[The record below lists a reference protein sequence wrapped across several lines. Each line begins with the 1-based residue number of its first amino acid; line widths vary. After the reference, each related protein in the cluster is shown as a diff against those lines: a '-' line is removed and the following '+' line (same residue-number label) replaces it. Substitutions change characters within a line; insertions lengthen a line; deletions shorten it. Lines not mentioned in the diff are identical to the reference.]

1 MASSGPR
8 YPTATGQVAR
18 SPYDD
23 IDWSNP
29 SYITSDDNSRAAFTS
44 SLSPPRYSYVLYASS
59 FGFSIP
65 DDAIVNGIKV
75 EIGAKGGSANLYYVA
90 LRNTSSTPW
99 GTAKNPNSSLSST
112 EVVNAYGGDSDTWG
126 LTGLTGADINASDF
140 GVELAVKGTSRPA
153 SASVDFLRVT
163 VYYTEAAGGVPK
175 HSDHYMRRRAA

>member
-8 YPTATGQVAR
+8 YPTATGQVAGI
-18 SPYDD
+18 PYDD
-23 IDWSNP
+23 SDWSNP
-29 SYITSDDNSRAAFTS
+29 SYITSDDDSRATFAT

-99 GTAKNPNSSLSST
+99 GTAKNPDSSLSST
-112 EVVNAYGGDSDTWG
+112 EVAYAYGGDSDTWG

-140 GVELAVKGTSRPA
+140 GVDLAVKSTSKPA